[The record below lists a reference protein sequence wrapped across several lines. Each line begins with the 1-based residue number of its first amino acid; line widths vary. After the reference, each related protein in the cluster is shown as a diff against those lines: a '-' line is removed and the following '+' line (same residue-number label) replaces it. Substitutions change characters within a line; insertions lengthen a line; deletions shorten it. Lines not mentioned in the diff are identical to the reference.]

1 MQAAN
6 EADVGFLGFVI
17 CSSSEGFVTRWEC
30 WGEGGR
36 APACMSQPFTITVS
50 L

>member
-1 MQAAN
+1 MSAAN
-6 EADVGFLGFVI
+6 EADVGFFGFVI
-17 CSSSEGFVTRWEC
+17 CSLSEVLVTRSEF

-36 APACMSQPFTITVS
+36 APACMSQPFTISVS